1 MGTLIGAIK
10 VPVGMMSINF
20 VIMIATPE
28 IPPGA
33 ILFGSRKHAT
43 PAANIIEPSVSIK
56 RL

>member
-1 MGTLIGAIK
+1 MSAIK
-10 VPVGMMSINF
+10 VPVGMTSINF

-43 PAANIIEPSVSIK
+43 PAAKIIDPRVSIK
-56 RL
+56 KL